1 MEDQVVPWGRGRH
14 RTQPVP
20 PETAGAIG
28 KVGAPV
34 RQTGCPHRT
43 APAERR
49 AVRPGGG
56 TSPPQRRHSPSTL
69 ERARY
74 RLSRG
79 VTTGR
84 SSRPSVF
91 KKWLWGGPEYFESGA
106 PGSRRKTWG
115 TPLNEEDTDL
125 TVRSAHTWG
134 RGGVSPPLWR
144 APDRPSGGARS
155 GPLVRLTG
163 VCSVRRRGQT
173 APGGR
178 GAGTSGG
185 PHDQEDQSWAHRPFR
200 PRSMGGRRKAQSRGS
215 CHTPDAQD
223 VLLSGALNVQ
233 TQQIR
238 PRASMA
244 LRHARRRRRVCDLP
258 SRVLPASAVEPTL
271 LAGPIRSALDGPLSR
286 SMRPAPSTR
295 PHRLTSPLF
304 SSPDRRCTAV
314 GRRTIRSSP
323 PARTRWLPHRGARSL
338 RPPAH
343 SPLPHPAAR

>member
-1 MEDQVVPWGRGRH
+1 METQIVPWGRRRH

-34 RQTGCPHRT
+34 RQTGCLHRA

-79 VTTGR
+79 VTTRR

-91 KKWLWGGPEYFESGA
+91 KKWLWGGPKYFERSA

-115 TPLNEEDTDL
+115 TPLNKEDTDL
-125 TVRSAHTWG
+125 TVRSAHAWG
-134 RGGVSPPLWR
+134 RGGFSAPL
-144 APDRPSGGARS
+144 
-155 GPLVRLTG
+155 
-163 VCSVRRRGQT
+163 
-173 APGGR
+173 
-178 GAGTSGG
+178 AGTGSALRRCSLWPTRPPHWGLFCQTPRANGPRWSRGRHERG

-215 CHTPDAQD
+215 CHTPDARD
-223 VLLSGALNVQ
+223 VPLERGTRRSDPADPPSGL
-233 TQQIR
+233 
-238 PRASMA
+238 
-244 LRHARRRRRVCDLP
+244 DG
-258 SRVLPASAVEPTL
+258 ASAHSKTETCV
-271 LAGPIRSALDGPLSR
+271 RSAIPCSPCLRGGADATCR
-286 SMRPAPSTR
+286 SHS
-295 PHRLTSPLF
+295 
-304 SSPDRRCTAV
+304 V
-314 GRRTIRSSP
+314 G
-323 PARTRWLPHRGARSL
+323 A
-338 RPPAH
+338 
-343 SPLPHPAAR
+343 

>member
-1 MEDQVVPWGRGRH
+1 MEDQIVPWGRGRH

-34 RQTGCPHRT
+34 RQTGCPHRA

-91 KKWLWGGPEYFESGA
+91 KKWLWGGPEYFERSA

-125 TVRSAHTWG
+125 TVRSAHAWG
-134 RGGVSPPLWR
+134 RGGFL
-144 APDRPSGGARS
+144 RPSGGHRIGPQAVLALAHSSASLGSVLPDAAGKRPQVVEGQARAGAPTIRRTS
-155 GPLVRLTG
+155 LGPIARFGPAQWAAGERHSREGRATRLTPG
-163 VCSVRRRGQT
+163 TCS
-173 APGGR
+173 
-178 GAGTSGG
+178 
-185 PHDQEDQSWAHRPFR
+185 
-200 PRSMGGRRKAQSRGS
+200 
-215 CHTPDAQD
+215 
-223 VLLSGALNVQ
+223 
-233 TQQIR
+233 
-238 PRASMA
+238 
-244 LRHARRRRRVCDLP
+244 
-258 SRVLPASAVEPTL
+258 
-271 LAGPIRSALDGPLSR
+271 
-286 SMRPAPSTR
+286 
-295 PHRLTSPLF
+295 
-304 SSPDRRCTAV
+304 
-314 GRRTIRSSP
+314 
-323 PARTRWLPHRGARSL
+323 
-338 RPPAH
+338 
-343 SPLPHPAAR
+343 